1 MYNFLRLVYRCIGA
15 FCSCTFYS
23 YWQLTLVNPLK
34 CGMFDQTLT
43 NSQDNLKQQLQA
55 RRPQCTSLTC
65 QPVSSHWTCC
75 DGHRQFSCWATAAS
89 QRAVALWKWYQVLC
103 APWRICLL
111 WAKAEPPWAHCV
123 LRQETTQAWHGSF
136 PPCSRNE
143 VGQPRVFKGLS
154 LCPVCAFLIQVIK

>member
-65 QPVSSHWTCC
+65 QPFSSHWTCC
-75 DGHRQFSCWATAAS
+75 DGHGQFSCWATAAS
-89 QRAVALWKWYQVLC
+89 QRAVALWKWVPSFVCPLEDLFSVSQRWTPLGSLRFK
-103 APWRICLL
+103 ARNNPGLTWIFSSLLQEWGGPATCL
-111 WAKAEPPWAHCV
+111 
-123 LRQETTQAWHGSF
+123 QGS
-136 PPCSRNE
+136 
-143 VGQPRVFKGLS
+143 
-154 LCPVCAFLIQVIK
+154 VIMSSMCFSDTGH